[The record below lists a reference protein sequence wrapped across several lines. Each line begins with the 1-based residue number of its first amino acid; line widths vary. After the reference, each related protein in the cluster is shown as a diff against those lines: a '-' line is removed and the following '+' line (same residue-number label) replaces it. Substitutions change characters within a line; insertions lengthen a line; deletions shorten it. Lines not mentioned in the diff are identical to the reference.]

1 MINDA
6 EKFKEEDEKRRAEID
21 IKNEADTVTE

>member
-6 EKFKEEDEKRRAEID
+6 EKFKEEDDKRKEEID
-21 IKNEADTVTE
+21 AKNEADTVTE